1 MEQCGETN
9 ERCSWRCYAD
19 GALRKVAAEVES
31 VEEALRGSTAADF
44 QPSHYDGISGDAQDY
59 QHIKGGTLA
68 WTTQANGDA
77 ACEQKRREDRYEP
90 DALSKRE
97 SEEEDSCGE
106 GFTRMQSFLCGRD
119 GSSDVVVVDQDSRH
133 RAEWSAA
140 NSSTATN
147 PSRTR
152 PQATMRSLLVFECLL
167 PSFTLRDKET
177 HSANTTG
184 AEASPNTSRTY
195 PQRLLLAPAPR
206 HHYSLPLI
214 ISCTGCAP
222 DITLIP
228 VAIDIPIIVTASPS
242 TALGKDS
249 SNCTP
254 PSLIVHLLAAA
265 ATSTRDYVPTVPWHK
280 SLLRHATPAAEL
292 HTRIWARDVAWHRW
306 SGEETTSILH
316 RMHHTAS
323 QREV

>member
-19 GALRKVAAEVES
+19 GALRKVAAEVER

-44 QPSHYDGISGDAQDY
+44 QPSHYGAHHVSARCVESGDDLRASASAQLRPAECALAIAVKSRALRGQVMVSAERRRRCKGRAPAYTRSYKAQDY

-97 SEEEDSCGE
+97 SEEEESCGE

-119 GSSDVVVVDQDSRH
+119 GSSDVGVVDQDSRH

-152 PQATMRSLLVFECLL
+152 PQVTMRSLLVFECLL

-206 HHYSLPLI
+206 HHYSLPLM
-214 ISCTGCAP
+214 S
-222 DITLIP
+222 
-228 VAIDIPIIVTASPS
+228 S
-242 TALGKDS
+242 TSYRGAS
-249 SNCTP
+249 SNCPRT
-254 PSLIVHLLAAA
+254 V
-265 ATSTRDYVPTVPWHK
+265 TSNTVPH
-280 SLLRHATPAAEL
+280 R
-292 HTRIWARDVAWHRW
+292 RIYV
-306 SGEETTSILH
+306 
-316 RMHHTAS
+316 
-323 QREV
+323 V